1 MNAGRILRSAGL
13 DTEEL
18 RRELAPVDPDSV
30 NVWPASKWLRKLW
43 RPGIN
48 GVTQWR
54 WVFVDPDLL
63 RSDGT
68 RLARTVLHE
77 LVHVR
82 QFTEQG
88 YVAFMTRYLGDYV
101 RSRFAGVDHRNAYM
115 DNPAEIEAREVTARF
130 V

>member
-1 MNAGRILRSAGL
+1 MNAGHILRAAGL

-18 RRELAPVDPDSV
+18 RRELLPVDPDEI
-30 NVWPASKWLRKLW
+30 NIWPASKWLRKLW
-43 RPGIN
+43 RPGIK

-54 WVFVDPDLL
+54 WVFVDPELL
-63 RSDGT
+63 RGDIK

-82 QFTEQG
+82 QFTERG
-88 YVAFMTRYLGDYV
+88 YPRFMVSYVSDYV
-101 RSRFAGVDHRNAYM
+101 RARVNGVGHREAYLNNA
-115 DNPAEIEAREVTARF
+115 AEVEAREVTARF